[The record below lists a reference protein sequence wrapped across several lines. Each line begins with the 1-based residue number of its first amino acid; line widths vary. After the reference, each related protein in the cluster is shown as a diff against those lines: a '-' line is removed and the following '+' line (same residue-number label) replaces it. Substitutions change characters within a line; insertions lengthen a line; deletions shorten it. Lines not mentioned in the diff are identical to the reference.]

1 MIASPR
7 GFCRAGLSAPS
18 SAGAAP
24 LIGGGKLPFLALG
37 LFSLAVLT
45 PAPDRLG
52 AASHLEM
59 SVTTYS
65 TTSTLQPG
73 LEPHSTARRSNGA
86 QTETPKPA
94 GLAVL
99 GLRTPRRFHGY
110 AITVNAERKRAREM
124 ESTARADPRQAKI
137 SVAVPTDRDNQWLHA
152 QRVAANATN
161 CGDDVN
167 PVVGGTHG
175 MLCAGAMRCGCH
187 VNPIRQRAA
196 HRSRR
201 SSG

>member
-7 GFCRAGLSAPS
+7 GFCRAGLSAPL
-18 SAGAAP
+18 SAAAAP

-73 LEPHSTARRSNGA
+73 LEPHSTAPPLNGA

-94 GLAVL
+94 DLAAL
-99 GLRTPRRFHGY
+99 GVEDLP
-110 AITVNAERKRAREM
+110 ER
-124 ESTARADPRQAKI
+124 
-137 SVAVPTDRDNQWLHA
+137 
-152 QRVAANATN
+152 
-161 CGDDVN
+161 G
-167 PVVGGTHG
+167 
-175 MLCAGAMRCGCH
+175 
-187 VNPIRQRAA
+187 
-196 HRSRR
+196 
-201 SSG
+201 

>member
-7 GFCRAGLSAPS
+7 GLCRAGLSAPP
-18 SAGAAP
+18 SAAAAP

-73 LEPHSTARRSNGA
+73 REPHSTARRSTGA

-94 GLAVL
+94 DLAVL
-99 GLRTPRRFHGY
+99 GLRTPRRFHRHTI
-110 AITVNAERKRAREM
+110 AANAERKRPRQM
-124 ESTARADPRQAKI
+124 ESPAEWTRAKPSSLSQFQQKTTGFPRAGGPSRHDLQLLQQL
-137 SVAVPTDRDNQWLHA
+137 SLPWY
-152 QRVAANATN
+152 QREA
-161 CGDDVN
+161 
-167 PVVGGTHG
+167 
-175 MLCAGAMRCGCH
+175 
-187 VNPIRQRAA
+187 
-196 HRSRR
+196 SRR
-201 SSG
+201 RPCWAKASGESSAG